1 MTTPT
6 EQARKLAEDDRG
18 SRVLERILSQIGI
31 HARTQ
36 AVFGEAV
43 ERDGVTVIPVAR
55 VRWGFGGG
63 GGSAPEGG
71 GSGGGGGVVAD
82 PIGYI
87 EITSAGASFKP
98 IAPSFGPAAV
108 IGAAIAAAI
117 VIRALARLGRYP
129 DPSKGRRIQSDG
141 ARRPATFTGI
151 VTGPAMPAP

>member
-1 MTTPT
+1 MTTPK
-6 EQARKLAEDDRG
+6 EQARKVAEDDRG
-18 SRVLERILSQIGI
+18 SRVLEAILSRIGI
-31 HARTQ
+31 HARAQ

-87 EITSAGASFKP
+87 EITSAGASFRP
-98 IAPSFGPAAV
+98 IALPFGAV
-108 IGAAIAAAI
+108 RVLGAAIAAAI
-117 VIRALARLGRYP
+117 VIRALARL
-129 DPSKGRRIQSDG
+129 RR
-141 ARRPATFTGI
+141 
-151 VTGPAMPAP
+151 